1 MHWRRA
7 HEAHESGLYR
17 QAMALYSDAAEAFL
31 LATAECN
38 KSGDTA
44 GEAAA
49 RQAFAQACAAGERIK
64 AALGPPSAAAPT
76 PTAKATSASS
86 LAPASRPARHS
97 SPSSTGSASSDNLPG
112 GDRPAPP
119 PEGNNGG
126 TGASEGNYSAAEL
139 RVLRHT
145 SSVNGRVFLPWV
157 DADAQ
162 ENLGGH
168 GASQGY
174 PPASV
179 FVLMVMTRNLPPIFS

>member
-7 HEAHESGLYR
+7 VEAHESGLYR
-17 QAMALYSDAAEAFL
+17 QAVALYSNAAEAFL

-38 KSGDTA
+38 KSGDVA

-64 AALGPPSAAAPT
+64 AALGSPSTAAPT
-76 PTAKATSASS
+76 PAAKATSASS
-86 LAPASRPARHS
+86 LAPAARPARHN
-97 SPSSTGSASSDNLPG
+97 SPSPTGSASSDNLPG
-112 GDRPAPP
+112 GDRPLPP

-139 RVLRHT
+139 RVLRYT

-162 ENLGGH
+162 ENLGGS
-168 GASQGY
+168 GALICYLS
-174 PPASV
+174 ASDDDSMIADT
-179 FVLMVMTRNLPPIFS
+179 LQEEI